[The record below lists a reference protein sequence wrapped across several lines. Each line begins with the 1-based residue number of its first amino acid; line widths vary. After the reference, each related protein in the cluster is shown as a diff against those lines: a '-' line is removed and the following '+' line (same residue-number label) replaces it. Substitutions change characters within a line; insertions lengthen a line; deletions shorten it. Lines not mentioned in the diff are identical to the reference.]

1 MPLCAVNKGKQQDK
15 TSVFYSFSRSPPPH
29 HLFLSSP
36 LGRSCVSVVSVSP
49 EGSVVPGGTASLGYQ
64 DLGKLPLV
72 QPLAQVRPPRRRL
85 NQSLTLT
92 PSLTQRLP
100 HSPKLTLDLNP
111 LLVLKQPLSQVPALS
126 PNTAPGYPVQRGPAG
141 LGWCGSAESPGSA
154 QSPEAWLGTLQSP
167 GNPRS
172 AGRNRYGVR
181 KFSPAVQS
189 ANKAQVS

>member
-1 MPLCAVNKGKQQDK
+1 M
-15 TSVFYSFSRSPPPH
+15 
-29 HLFLSSP
+29 
-36 LGRSCVSVVSVSP
+36 
-49 EGSVVPGGTASLGYQ
+49 VPGGTASFGYQ
-64 DLGKLPLV
+64 DLGKLLLV
-72 QPLAQVRPPRRRL
+72 QPPAQVLPPRRRL

-92 PSLTQRLP
+92 PSLIQRLP
-100 HSPKLTLDLNP
+100 RCPKLTLDLNP

-126 PNTAPGYPVQRGPAG
+126 PNAAPGCPVQRGPAG

-181 KFSPAVQS
+181 CVLKKIQS
-189 ANKAQVS
+189 GCSISKQSSTESS